1 MEQMAIEIEQPFGDD
16 ANDLPIESYILELES
31 MLIEM
36 RDYKDPKPPYDLHKK
51 MKPSRLAIDQAWLD
65 ATLDDILSEN
75 SSGVLPE
82 LSVGA
87 DVRRQ
92 RFSLSASFKQR
103 ETLRE
108 TIKKRVSALPL
119 QQLHT
124 APPRTDTAAWD
135 AAGPQSSGRPPS
147 SIHRREG
154 GGVGGAATEW
164 A

>member
-36 RDYKDPKPPYDLHKK
+36 RDYKDPKPP
-51 MKPSRLAIDQAWLD
+51 QAWLD